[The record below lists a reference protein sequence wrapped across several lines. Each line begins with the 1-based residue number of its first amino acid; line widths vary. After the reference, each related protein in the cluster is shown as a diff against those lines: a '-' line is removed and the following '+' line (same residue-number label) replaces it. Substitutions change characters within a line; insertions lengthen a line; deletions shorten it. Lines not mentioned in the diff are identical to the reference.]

1 MEPGGVVGPGGAL
14 RAAVAGEAALRLAF
28 AGWFLVRP
36 DAPARAWGRP
46 ASTGARRLALAVAAR
61 ELVLGAGTA
70 TALVRR
76 RPVRGWVLA
85 MAAADALNGAV
96 TAVAGL
102 RGAVP
107 PGRAAGLAAFDL
119 SGTVSEV
126 LLARR
131 LR

>member
-1 MEPGGVVGPGGAL
+1 MSTPVQPGGGL

-28 AGWFLVRP
+28 AAWFLARP

-46 ASTGARRLALAVAAR
+46 ASAGARRLARAVAVR
-61 ELVLGAGTA
+61 ELALGAGTA
-70 TALVRR
+70 AALARR

-85 MAAADALNGAV
+85 MAAADALNGTV

-102 RGAVP
+102 RGTVP
-107 PGRAAGLAAFDL
+107 ARRAAGLAAFDL